1 MVFGKKDHLVG
12 LDIGAAFV
20 KVAELKIAK
29 KGRTLHKFGVA
40 EVPEGMLQDGRIVDM
55 EGLAQIIRYLFK
67 SQKIKEKNVALS
79 AGGHSVVVKTISTSK
94 VSDEQLHR
102 NIRAEAEQY
111 IPYDIDDVNID
122 YQILGD
128 SEYSVEQMNIL
139 LVAVKQDLVDEY
151 VELIQMAGLNPVII
165 DVDTFAL
172 QNIYEILPDVDHS
185 RITLLLDVGASKTS
199 MNILQ
204 NNNSMMMRDM
214 TNGCHQ
220 LVSVVSEQ
228 LEVDRQTALQ
238 IVMGQLD
245 SPESEPSPEKSP
257 EKSLDELCEMVVSN
271 WCSDICEVV
280 YTFESAPG
288 NSKVETVVVSGGGG
302 FIELLA
308 EKLTEELNVTVSK
321 INPFA
326 GLVSDP
332 KEFGD
337 LEAYQL
343 LAPIALGLA
352 MRRVD
357 DK

>member
-1 MVFGKKDHLVG
+1 MNFGKKDHLAG

-20 KVAELKIAK
+20 KVAELKTTK
-29 KGRTLHKFGVA
+29 KGRALHKFGIA
-40 EVPEGMLQDGRIVDM
+40 KVPEGMIQEGRITDM
-55 EGLAQIIRYLFK
+55 EGLAEIIRALFK

-79 AGGHSVVVKTISTSK
+79 TGGHSVVIKTISTSK
-94 VSDEQLHR
+94 VPDEELHR

-128 SEYSVEQMNIL
+128 SEHSEEQMNVL
-139 LVAVKQDLVDEY
+139 LVAVRQDLVDEY
-151 VELIQMAGLNPVII
+151 VALIHMAGLNPVII

-172 QNIYEILPDVDHS
+172 QNIYEILPDVDHG

-199 MNILQ
+199 VNILQ
-204 NNNSMMMRDM
+204 NNYSMMIRDM
-214 TNGCHQ
+214 SNGCYQ

-228 LEVDRQTALQ
+228 LEIDREKAEQ
-238 IVMGQLD
+238 IIMGQAGY
-245 SPESEPSPEKSP
+245 PESGQ
-257 EKSLDELCEMVVSN
+257 SLEALYDMVVGN
-271 WCSDICEVV
+271 WCSEICEVV
-280 YTFESAPG
+280 YTFESSPG
-288 NSKVETVVVSGGGG
+288 NARIENVVVSGGGG
-302 FIELLA
+302 FIDLLA
-308 EKLTEELNVTVSK
+308 EKLTRELKVAVSK
-321 INPFA
+321 INPFT
-326 GLVSDP
+326 GLVSDS
-332 KEFGD
+332 KELGD

>member
-1 MVFGKKDHLVG
+1 MIFGKKTHLAG

-20 KVAELKIAK
+20 KVAELKTSR
-29 KGRTLHKFGVA
+29 KGRTLQKFGIA
-40 EVPEGMLQDGRIVDM
+40 KVPEGMIQEGRIADM
-55 EGLAQIIRYLFK
+55 AGLADIIRSLFK
-67 SQKIKEKNVALS
+67 TQKIKEKNVALS
-79 AGGHSVVVKTISTSK
+79 TGGHSVVIKTISTAK
-94 VSDEQLHR
+94 VPDEQLHR

-128 SEYSVEQMNIL
+128 SEYSSEQMNVL

-172 QNIYEILPDVDHS
+172 QNVYEILPDVDHG

-199 MNILQ
+199 VNILR
-204 NNNSMMMRDM
+204 NNYSMMMRDM
-214 TNGCHQ
+214 TNGCFQ
-220 LVSVVSEQ
+220 LVSVISEH
-228 LEVDRQTALQ
+228 LGVERETALQ
-238 IVMGQLD
+238 IIMGEADYPEAGQSPAQLYD
-245 SPESEPSPEKSP
+245 
-257 EKSLDELCEMVVSN
+257 MVVGN

-280 YTFESAPG
+280 YTFESSPG
-288 NSKVETVVVSGGGG
+288 HAKVENIVITGGGG
-302 FIELLA
+302 FIDLLA
-308 EKLTEELNVTVSK
+308 EKLTAALNVTVSK

-332 KEFGD
+332 QKLGELD
-337 LEAYQL
+337 AYQL